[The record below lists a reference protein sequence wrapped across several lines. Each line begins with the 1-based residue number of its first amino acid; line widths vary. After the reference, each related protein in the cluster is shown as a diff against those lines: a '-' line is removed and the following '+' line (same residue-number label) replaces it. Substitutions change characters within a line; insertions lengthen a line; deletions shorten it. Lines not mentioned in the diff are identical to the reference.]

1 MIFIILEV
9 ILEVILIML
18 LIYGFIYLNIG
29 LVLLLERLSTIDERR
44 RR

>member
-1 MIFIILEV
+1 MIFI